1 MTDCKPFLLIW
12 FCQALVLATWKAT
25 KRHTELS
32 LGIETYLPEPKGK
45 LQHLPSVL
53 TSGDVN
59 HRRAQGGSKGWEWP
73 SGRPGSSVFINSG
86 CWNKTSWW
94 WRWGGGPWLR
104 EKDIIFLQSW
114 ELEVQIKMLA
124 ELASFKASLCGLF
137 TVSYTVLAGP
147 RLSAEDLDPGGHTHR
162 IFFFF

>member
-59 HRRAQGGSKGWEWP
+59 HRRAQGGQRAGNGPQEGLGAACSSTLAVGTKHHGGGGGGGVLGLGKRTLF
-73 SGRPGSSVFINSG
+73 SYSPGS
-86 CWNKTSWW
+86 WK
-94 WRWGGGPWLR
+94 
-104 EKDIIFLQSW
+104 
-114 ELEVQIKMLA
+114 
-124 ELASFKASLCGLF
+124 FKSRC
-137 TVSYTVLAGP
+137 
-147 RLSAEDLDPGGHTHR
+147 
-162 IFFFF
+162 

>member
-59 HRRAQGGSKGWEWP
+59 HRRAQRGVKGLGMALRKAWEQRVHQLWLLEQNVMVVEVGWGS
-73 SGRPGSSVFINSG
+73 
-86 CWNKTSWW
+86 
-94 WRWGGGPWLR
+94 
-104 EKDIIFLQSW
+104 
-114 ELEVQIKMLA
+114 LA
-124 ELASFKASLCGLF
+124 
-137 TVSYTVLAGP
+137 
-147 RLSAEDLDPGGHTHR
+147 
-162 IFFFF
+162 